1 MWEFLQNN
9 WRYGIEIL
17 ILSIGIY
24 QVYRAFKAT
33 RGARIL
39 VGLMVILLVLTA
51 LLQLFKFQ
59 VISFLVTRG
68 LLVLLIAIPVIFQ
81 PEIRTALARV
91 GSSRWLDWL
100 LRNDRAQ
107 LVFLESLE
115 QAVMTLSKKR
125 IGALF
130 AIERNIALK
139 AQQDTGVTLNADFT
153 PELAMSIFF
162 PKSPLH
168 DGAVILADEKLVAA
182 ACVLPVSQKE
192 LSDRSRGLRH
202 RAAIGLSEETD
213 AVCVVVSEETGA
225 ISICSEGAIE
235 RNLSS
240 GDFSERME
248 EIFLNKDLDD
258 EKSISEELGAEDDVA
273 DSGDGD
279 LDADSEVSGSER
291 DVGG

>member
-1 MWEFLQNN
+1 MWEFIQQN
-9 WRYGIEIL
+9 WRYGIEIV

-24 QVYRAFKAT
+24 QIYRAFKAT

-39 VGLMVILLVLTA
+39 VGLMVILLMLTA
-51 LLQLFKFQ
+51 LLQIFKFQ
-59 VISFLVTRG
+59 VISFIVTRG
-68 LLVLLIAIPVIFQ
+68 LLVLLIALPVIFQ

-100 LRNDRAQ
+100 LRNDRRQ
-107 LVFLESLE
+107 LVFIESLE

-130 AIERNIALK
+130 AIERHISLK
-139 AQQDTGVTLNADFT
+139 SQQDTGATLNADFS
-153 PELAMSIFF
+153 PELAYSIFF

-168 DGAVILADEKLVAA
+168 DGAVILADEKMVAA
-182 ACVLPVSQKE
+182 GCVLPVSQKE
-192 LSDRSRGLRH
+192 LSDRSIGLRH
-202 RAAIGLSEETD
+202 RAAIGLTEETD
-213 AVCVVVSEETGA
+213 AVCVVVSEETGG
-225 ISICSEGAIE
+225 ISLCSEGSIE

-240 GDFSERME
+240 ENFSERME
-248 EIFLNKDLDD
+248 EIFLNKNNED
-258 EKSISEELGAEDDVA
+258 EKGVSEELGAEDDVA
-273 DSGDGD
+273 DTGDGD